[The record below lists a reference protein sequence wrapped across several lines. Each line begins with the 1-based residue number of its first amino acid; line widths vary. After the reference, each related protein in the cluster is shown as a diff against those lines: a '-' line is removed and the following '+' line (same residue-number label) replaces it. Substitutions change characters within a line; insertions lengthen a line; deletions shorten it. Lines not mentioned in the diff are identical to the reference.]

1 MFYLNFSIIKNSH
14 SDLKT
19 KPINRKYTRFYFGSK
34 SHFFNNEDLP
44 TLSIVQKHGSLFD
57 IFCETKQDRF
67 LLATITTLSSNN
79 IFCKE
84 HLETVEDFLT
94 NCVKF
99 SITNNSI
106 QLNILNTTFNRDGE
120 SIFDLNYLLHVMFD

>member
-14 SDLKT
+14 SELKT
-19 KPINRKYTRFYFGSK
+19 KPSNKKYTRFYFGSQ
-34 SHFFNNEDLP
+34 SHFFENEDLP
-44 TLSIVQKHGSLFD
+44 TLSIIQKHSGLFD
-57 IFCETKQDRF
+57 IFCETKQECF

-79 IFCKE
+79 IFCKD
-84 HLETVEDFLT
+84 HLDNVEDFLT

-99 SITNNSI
+99 SIADNSV
-106 QLNILNTTFNRDGE
+106 QFNVLNTTFNKDGE